1 MLKAFPGGLFGA
13 RTGAGPA
20 WLLALHG
27 WGRSSSDY
35 AGVLGAG
42 GDGEDRARQPLDAVA
57 VDLPGFGAA
66 APPPVAWGSAEY
78 ARAVLPVLSELVA
91 EAGRPLVLMGHS
103 FGGQVAVALADA
115 APELVG
121 GMVLAGVPRLVPQ
134 APSRKPPMS
143 YRAAKAARRLGLIG
157 DASMER
163 LRQRNGSADYRR
175 AEGVMRAT
183 LVRLVNEDL
192 SAQVG
197 RLAGPV
203 RLVWGALDSEVPVSV
218 ARGAERLLDGRAT
231 LEVLEGVG
239 HQVPAEAPG
248 ALRAAALA
256 VRDPR

>member
-1 MLKAFPGGLFGA
+1 MLKAFAGGLFGA

-27 WGRSSSDY
+27 WGRASSDY
-35 AGVLGAG
+35 AAVLGAG
-42 GDGEDRARQPLDAVA
+42 GDREEGGRQPLDAVA

-66 APPPVAWGSAEY
+66 PPPPEAWGSAEY
-78 ARAVLPVLSELVA
+78 ARAVLPALAGLVA

-134 APSRKPPMS
+134 APSRKPSMS
-143 YRAAKAARRLGLIG
+143 FRVAKAAGRLGLLG

-163 LRQRNGSADYRR
+163 VRQRHGSADYRR

-192 SAQVG
+192 SPQLG

-218 ARGAERLLDGRAT
+218 ARGAERLLGGRGT

-239 HQVPAEAPG
+239 HQVPAEAPA
-248 ALRAAALA
+248 ALRAAVLAL
-256 VRDPR
+256 RPR